1 MTQQAVEQALGKLL
15 TDQAFRERFFAAPE
29 EACRQSGLTLSSVE
43 VEALAQL
50 SREQLDQ
57 LAASRLCLADA
68 CTRMRPVRKGL
79 TDVWSIVEN
88 CGHARNVKKCPG

>member
-57 LAASRLCLADA
+57 LGDTIDGRISRPCLDPT
-68 CTRMRPVRKGL
+68 CRHEMNR
-79 TDVWSIVEN
+79 VE
-88 CGHARNVKKCPG
+88 ARHSRRNR